1 MYQNQFI
8 IQIKYDFYFRVT
20 IQRREM
26 IAHFKNP
33 KVHQKPNP

>member
-1 MYQNQFI
+1 MNQNQFI
-8 IQIKYDFYFRVT
+8 IQIKHDCYFRVT
-20 IQRREM
+20 IQRRKM